1 MYTYIYIYT
10 HIYIYINKIYIYAYN
25 TYRSLK
31 TATLA
36 VLMKEAVRFNQPR
49 S

>member
-10 HIYIYINKIYIYAYN
+10 YIHIYKQNIYIYAYN

-36 VLMKEAVRFNQPR
+36 VLMKEVVRFNQPR